1 VGEANQRGD
10 GDMSTLAEFEKL
22 TDTEDFFDFFD
33 LEYDERLVYVKRF
46 HIMKKYGE
54 MLEKA
59 EEATFESEQK
69 KLDYYKFA
77 LITVYKN
84 FENGY
89 APSAADVWAMFD
101 KPSACGSCS
110 TATSCNDV
118 EEVSNGVH
126 ACTSSTNLSF

>member
-1 VGEANQRGD
+1 MNKLD
-10 GDMSTLAEFEKL
+10 EFKSL
-22 TDTEDFFDFFD
+22 TDTEDYFDFFN

-54 MLEKA
+54 MIEKA
-59 EEATFESEQK
+59 VGHDLGSDEK
-69 KLDYYKFA
+69 LLDYYKFA

-89 APSAADVWAMFD
+89 APSAAEVWDTFD
-101 KPSACGSCS
+101 KPSACSTCS
-110 TATSCNDV
+110 TSTECNDI

-126 ACTSSTNLSF
+126 ACTSQPSLSFNEG

>member
-1 VGEANQRGD
+1 M
-10 GDMSTLAEFEKL
+10 MSSLEEFEAL

-54 MLEKA
+54 MISKGKEHKLESD
-59 EEATFESEQK
+59 E
-69 KLDYYKFA
+69 KLLDFYKFA
-77 LITVYKN
+77 LISVYKN

-89 APSAADVWAMFD
+89 SPSAADVWSMFD

-110 TATSCNDV
+110 TSSSCNDV
-118 EEVSNGVH
+118 EEVTNGTH
-126 ACTSSTNLSF
+126 ACTSQPSLSFN